1 MNIERWKSEEYQN
14 HIKIKQDQMVII
26 IDELISN
33 NWGEKQLNPRRE
45 KRSYY
50 ETLQII
56 PPPPKKNIY
65 QKEENDTEEKEE
77 GEEGRRKR
85 IETKERETVSNG
97 SGIWVQLRSKLITT
111 MDTMSPTGFP
121 AAMQLQSHM
130 FSHHKQA
137 NRNSK
142 KKKNDNKQNKGKWK

>member
-56 PPPPKKNIY
+56 PPPKKNIY
-65 QKEENDTEEKEE
+65 QKEENETEEKEE

-142 KKKNDNKQNKGKWK
+142 KKKW